1 MTALSRFVVAFALAL
16 TLGFAFAPKAGAD
29 DARPPQEQAEV
40 ESLTFI
46 TASGPHKFLVEV
58 MRTDAQR
65 ERGLMFRRSLA
76 ADHGMLFAF
85 ATEEPV
91 MMWMKN
97 TYIPLDMIFMNKAGA
112 VVSIIANTTPLS
124 EHILSSGGPVFAVVE
139 VNAGTAAKIGLK
151 VGDKVQNA
159 LFGN

>member
-1 MTALSRFVVAFALAL
+1 MTALSRFVFAFVLAL
-16 TLGFAFAPKAGAD
+16 SLGLAFAPKAGAD
-29 DARPPQEQAEV
+29 DAPTPQDQAEV
-40 ESLTFI
+40 QPLTFV

-97 TYIPLDMIFMNKAGA
+97 TYIPLDMIFMNKAGKCRLDHRQYDA
-112 VVSIIANTTPLS
+112 ALGTDS
-124 EHILSSGGPVFAVVE
+124 E
-139 VNAGTAAKIGLK
+139 
-151 VGDKVQNA
+151 
-159 LFGN
+159 FGRSRLCRC